1 MSSIEKKS
9 TIQETVY
16 DDDRFKQSG
25 DKLFGELLKKFDEKV
40 DELVSIQASNNTEL
54 MKKIERVEKNVKSAV
69 MSVNTKVKQIQE
81 HMDKISVKENN
92 SAFVRETAL
101 SNDNRQL
108 TEQSTKVQHVVSTHK
123 CTIT

>member
-1 MSSIEKKS
+1 MASIEKKS

-54 MKKIERVEKNVKSAV
+54 MKKMERVEKNVKSAV

>member
-54 MKKIERVEKNVKSAV
+54 MKKMERVEKNVKSAV

-108 TEQSTKVQHVVSTHK
+108 SEQSTKVQQVVSTHK